1 MKADWKTC
9 FRVGAA
15 AFLLFLCIHYW
26 DAVAGILSLVLAALI
41 PLLLGCVIAYVI
53 NILMSLYERRYF
65 PSSQS
70 KAVIKSRRPV
80 CLLLSFLT
88 LVVIAMLLLRL
99 VVPELAACVQMLAAE
114 VPAALERLAVLVTSS
129 GLFSE
134 GTSQAL
140 NGIDWESILA
150 RITSVFFSGVTGA
163 VTTAAQVLSSVAS
176 AVVNSVVGLVFAIY
190 LLAGKEKL
198 QSQCSR
204 LLARYL
210 RPRWNDKVRYVLS
223 VLGDCFH
230 RYVVGQCT
238 EAVILGALCA
248 AGMVLLRF
256 PYAGMTGVVVGFTAL
271 IPVAGAYI
279 GGAVGFLLILTESP
293 VKALMFL
300 IYLVVLQQVEGN
312 LIYPR
317 VVGTSLGLPGI
328 WVLAAVIVGGGV
340 FGIVGM
346 MLSVPIAAALYR
358 LLRED
363 VRKGLPAAQPKEE
376 PKTEE

>member
-1 MKADWKTC
+1 M
-9 FRVGAA
+9 
-15 AFLLFLCIHYW
+15 
-26 DAVAGILSLVLAALI
+26 
-41 PLLLGCVIAYVI
+41 
-53 NILMSLYERRYF
+53 
-65 PSSQS
+65 
-70 KAVIKSRRPV
+70 

-88 LVVIAMLLLRL
+88 LVVIALLLLRL
-99 VVPELAACVQMLAAE
+99 VVPELAACVQMLLAE
-114 VPAALERLAVLVTSS
+114 VPAALERLAALLTSS

-134 GTSQAL
+134 RTSQAL
-140 NGIDWESILA
+140 NGIDWESVLA
-150 RITSVFFSGVTGA
+150 KLTSVFFHGVTGA

-176 AVVNSVVGLVFAIY
+176 AVVSGVVDLVFAIY
-190 LLAGKEKL
+190 LLSGKEKL

-210 RPRWNDKVRYVLS
+210 RPKWNEKLRYVLS
-223 VLGDCFH
+223 VLNDCFR

-248 AGMVLLRF
+248 AGMALLGF

-300 IYLVVLQQVEGN
+300 LYLVVLQQVEGN

-340 FGIVGM
+340 LGIAGM

-363 VRKGLPAAQPKEE
+363 VRKGLPPRPAPG
-376 PKTEE
+376 KTKNRRILKSPR